1 MSDVAEPLPGV
12 EPAPRPFLLLGYAL
26 YLLGALT
33 FATNGTVSKAILL
46 SGLDPAR
53 VSQLRVTGAFLILL
67 TFVAIN
73 RPARLRI
80 TRRELPFLVAYGV
93 IGLAMTQYLYFVALQ
108 YLPVGVALLIEFT
121 APIFVTLWFRFVLKD
136 PTRATVWLALTIALI
151 GLALVAEVWRGFT
164 FDAIGLIA
172 AFGAALALSTYY
184 ILTDRQV
191 RQPEPRD
198 AVSLTMWGF
207 GFASLFWVVMQPWWS
222 FPWSDFTGRS
232 DPTLGAIIGDRPLW
246 LLSLWMIVLG
256 TVVPFWLVVASMR
269 HLRASQAS
277 VVGLTEPLLAIIVAW
292 LVLSE
297 ALSFVQM
304 IGGLFILGGV
314 VLAERA
320 RQPRPPRTRI
330 AAHLPPAESRS

>member
-12 EPAPRPFLLLGYAL
+12 KPAPHRVLLLGYVL
-26 YLLGALT
+26 YLLGALA
-33 FATNGTVSKAILL
+33 FAINGTVSKAILL

-67 TFVAIN
+67 AFVAVT
-73 RPARLRI
+73 RPERLKI
-80 TRRELPFLVAYGV
+80 ERREWPYLVAYGILGV
-93 IGLAMTQYLYFVALQ
+93 SMTQYLYFVALQ

-121 APIFVTLWFRFVLKD
+121 APVFVTLWFRFVLKEA
-136 PTRATVWLALTIALI
+136 TRSTVWLALTIALL

-191 RQPEPRD
+191 RLPEPRD
-198 AVSLTMWGF
+198 PVSLTMWGF
-207 GFASLFWVVMQPWWS
+207 GFAALFWVVVQPWWS
-222 FPWSDFTGRS
+222 FPWSDFQGSS
-232 DPTLGAIIGDRPLW
+232 DPQLGSIVGDRPLW
-246 LLSLWMIVLG
+246 ILSTWMIVLG

-277 VVGLTEPLLAIIVAW
+277 VVGLTEPLFAIIVAW
-292 LVLSE
+292 VVLSE
-297 ALSFVQM
+297 ALSGVQ
-304 IGGLFILGGV
+304 LVGGV
-314 VLAERA
+314 LILVGVILAERSRLPRKA
-320 RQPRPPRTRI
+320 RQTRLT
-330 AAHLPPAESRS
+330 ASHD

>member
-1 MSDVAEPLPGV
+1 MSDVAEPLPGIKA
-12 EPAPRPFLLLGYAL
+12 APHRLLLLGYAL
-26 YLLGALT
+26 YVLGALT
-33 FATNGTVSKAILL
+33 FAINGTVSKAILL

-67 TFVAIN
+67 VFVALN
-73 RPARLRI
+73 RPSRLKI

-93 IGLAMTQYLYFVALQ
+93 LGVAMTQYLYFVALQ

-172 AFGAALALSTYY
+172 ALGAALALSTYY

-191 RQPEPRD
+191 RQAEPRD
-198 AVSLTMWGF
+198 PVSLTMWGF

-222 FPWSDFTGRS
+222 FPWSDFTGSS
-232 DPTLGAIIGDRPLW
+232 DPSLGAVIGNRPLW